1 MLSTECIISIK
12 RGTSKINAPI
22 VLYRGDKN
30 IEVKFHIKNNP
41 FIADSSIKYGQ
52 LIIKLPETGLVIFS
66 EINKFDEE
74 VVSFMLPEDM
84 MDEIIEVGLYTI
96 QLRFYNED
104 KSSAATLPEITRA
117 LDIREPIA
125 IQDQQPISYNPIT
138 ATITLD
144 PAMFVYDQ
152 ESKTITIPSATY
164 NEGTKTINI

>member
-1 MLSTECIISIK
+1 MLSTERLITVRK
-12 RGTSKINAPI
+12 GTSKINAPI

-30 IEVKFHIKNNP
+30 IEVKFQINNNP
-41 FIADSSIKYGQ
+41 FIADSTVKYGQ
-52 LIIKLPETGLVIFS
+52 LIIKLPEAGIVIFS
-66 EINKFDEE
+66 QINKFDEE
-74 VVSFMLPEDM
+74 VVSFILPEDM

-104 KSSAATLPEITRA
+104 KSSVVTLPEITRA

-144 PAMFVYDQ
+144 PSMFSYNEQ
-152 ESKTITIPSATY
+152 TKAFTISSATY
-164 NEGTKTINI
+164 NEQTKTINL

>member
-1 MLSTECIISIK
+1 MLSTERLITVRK
-12 RGTSKINAPI
+12 GTSKINAPI

-52 LIIKLPETGLVIFS
+52 LIIKLPEAGIVIFS
-66 EINKFDEE
+66 TINKFNEE
-74 VVSFMLPEDM
+74 VVSFILPEDM
-84 MDEIIEVGLYTI
+84 MDEIVEVGLYTI

-104 KSSAATLPEITRA
+104 KSSVVTLPEITRA

-144 PAMFVYDQ
+144 PSMFSYN
-152 ESKTITIPSATY
+152 EETKTFTISSMTY
-164 NEGTKTINI
+164 NEQTKTINI

>member
-74 VVSFMLPEDM
+74 VISFMLPEDM
-84 MDEIIEVGLYTI
+84 MDEIVEVGLYTI

-104 KSSAATLPEITRA
+104 KSSVVTLPEITRA

-138 ATITLD
+138 TTITLD
-144 PAMFVYDQ
+144 PSMFSYD
-152 ESKTITIPSATY
+152 ESTKTLTIPSATY
-164 NEGTKTINI
+164 NEQTKTINL

>member
-30 IEVKFHIKNNP
+30 IKVKFHIKNNP
-41 FIADSSIKYGQ
+41 FIADSAIKYGQ
-52 LIIKLPETGLVIFS
+52 LIIRLPKTGIIIFS
-66 EINKFDEE
+66 TINKFDEE
-74 VVSFMLPEDM
+74 VVSFILPEDM

-144 PAMFVYDQ
+144 PSIFGYNEQ
-152 ESKTITIPSATY
+152 TKTFTISSSTY
-164 NEGTKTINI
+164 NEQTKTINI

>member
-52 LIIKLPETGLVIFS
+52 LIIRLPEAGIVIFS
-66 EINKFDEE
+66 QINKFDEE
-74 VVSFMLPEDM
+74 VISFMLPEDM
-84 MDEIIEVGLYTI
+84 MDEIVEVGLYTI

-104 KSSAATLPEITRA
+104 TTSVATLPELTRA
-117 LDIREPIA
+117 LDIREPRA

-144 PAMFVYDQ
+144 PSIFSYD
-152 ESKTITIPSATY
+152 ESTKTLTIPSATY
-164 NEGTKTINI
+164 NEQTKTINI

>member
-12 RGTSKINAPI
+12 RGTSKINVPI

-74 VVSFMLPEDM
+74 VISFMLPEDM
-84 MDEIIEVGLYTI
+84 MDEIVEVGLYTI

-104 KSSAATLPEITRA
+104 KSSIATLPEITRA

-138 ATITLD
+138 STITLD
-144 PAMFVYDQ
+144 PSSFSYD
-152 ESKTITIPSATY
+152 EP
-164 NEGTKTINI
+164 TKTLNVRGLEL

>member
-12 RGTSKINAPI
+12 RGTSKINTPI

-52 LIIKLPETGLVIFS
+52 LIIKLPEAGIVIFS
-66 EINKFDEE
+66 QINKFDEE
-74 VVSFMLPEDM
+74 VVSFILPEDM
-84 MDEIIEVGLYTI
+84 MDEMIEVGLYTI

-104 KSSAATLPEITRA
+104 KSSVVTLPKITRA

-125 IQDQQPISYNPIT
+125 SEDTSSTVEITYDAATKSLAVSNDLISYDEN
-138 ATITLD
+138 
-144 PAMFVYDQ
+144 
-152 ESKTITIPSATY
+152 
-164 NEGTKTINI
+164 TKTIYIKGLIL

>member
-1 MLSTECIISIK
+1 MLSTACIISTK

-52 LIIKLPETGLVIFS
+52 LIIKLPEAGIVNFS
-66 EINKFDEE
+66 SINEFDGE
-74 VVSFMLPEDM
+74 VVSFILPSDM
-84 MDEIIEVGLYTI
+84 MDEISEVGLYTI

-104 KSSAATLPEITRA
+104 KTSVATLPEITQA

-125 IQDQQPISYNPIT
+125 IQGQQPVSYNPIT

-144 PAMFVYDQ
+144 PSMFSYD
-152 ESKTITIPSATY
+152 ESTKTFAIPSATY
-164 NEGTKTINI
+164 NEQTKTINI